1 MRKMKFSTSTC
12 KAARTL
18 FTLKKN
24 WLIEEITTGNFSP
37 KVKNKIKKEVTVSE
51 LNLIILTFSS
61 GKLSFKLTIAAENS
75 AYRRVI

>member
-1 MRKMKFSTSTC
+1 MKFSTSTR

-18 FTLKKN
+18 FTLEKKN
-24 WLIEEITTGNFSP
+24 WWIEEVATGNFSP
-37 KVKNKIKKEVTVSE
+37 KVQNKIKKEITVSE

-75 AYRRVI
+75 AYRRII